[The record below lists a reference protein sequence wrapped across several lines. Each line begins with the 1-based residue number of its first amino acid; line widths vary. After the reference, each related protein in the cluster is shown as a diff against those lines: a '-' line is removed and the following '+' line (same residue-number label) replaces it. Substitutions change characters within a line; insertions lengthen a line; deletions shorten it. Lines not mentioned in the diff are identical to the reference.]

1 MLWPIDSP
9 SAERKAVVKFA
20 ASLILFSAL
29 LFLWLPS
36 RANSAP
42 PQAALPPSAILVY
55 ASADEASESIGALL
69 PGEIPTPVAETQGSD
84 GIKWYLIKTKGGVVG
99 WIKQS
104 GNDQA
109 KKVDTFFKSLPRE
122 STGTVVNIP
131 NVSSAVAPSG
141 AIVVPVLSAGRVT
154 IVSVTLNQA
163 VSGNLMLDTGA
174 TSTVIS
180 RRLASLLSLRPVG
193 HAAAQTVGGVVQVSV
208 AKLRSL
214 KVGEAEAT
222 DLAVIIHDFSR
233 DPRFEGLLGMDFL
246 GRYRMGLDVPRQVL
260 VLLPR

>member
-1 MLWPIDSP
+1 LLWPIN
-9 SAERKAVVKFA
+9 RVVKLDGP
-20 ASLILFSAL
+20 LILFSAL
-29 LFLWLPS
+29 LFLSLRS
-36 RANSAP
+36 TANSAA
-42 PQAALPPSAILVY
+42 PQAVLLASEVPVY
-55 ASADEASESIGALL
+55 ASADEGSQSVGVLL
-69 PGEIPTPVAETQGSD
+69 PGENLTPLAETQGSD
-84 GIKWYLIKTKGGVVG
+84 GIKWYLVKTKGGVVG

-104 GNDQA
+104 DNDQA
-109 KKVDTFFKSLPRE
+109 KKVDTFFKSLPQE
-122 STGTVVNIP
+122 SAATAFNIP
-131 NVSSAVAPSG
+131 NVSSAAAPHG
-141 AIVVPVLSAGRVT
+141 AIIVPVLSAGRAT
-154 IVSVTLNQA
+154 IVSATFNQA

-180 RRLASLLSLRPVG
+180 RRLASLLSLRPIG
-193 HAAAQTVGGVVQVSV
+193 NAAAQTVGGVVQVSV

-222 DLAVIIHDFSR
+222 DLTVIIHDFSR